1 MSATPSSDLEVVNI
15 CERALGMAPEAYPP
29 TLPSAPELLGAPAW
43 YGFEHAA
50 WALGED
56 VRQAFSRTPRL
67 KSDPAVV
74 SKVVEVATCRNLR
87 RGRQSFITALGFVAA
102 SGHASRLAQFLG
114 DPDVDG
120 QVVST
125 LLKMKA
131 AGFSGQV
138 RSLTNSK
145 QTWIR
150 RLAQRY
156 LERYPPDAV

>member
-1 MSATPSSDLEVVNI
+1 MSTPPSSTLEIVNI

-29 TLPSAPELLGAPAW
+29 TLPSSPELLGAPAW

-50 WALGED
+50 WPLGED

-67 KSDPAVV
+67 KSDSAAV

-102 SGHASRLAQFLG
+102 SDYASRLAQFLG
-114 DPDVDG
+114 DPDVEG
-120 QVVST
+120 QVVGT
-125 LLKMKA
+125 LLKMKV
-131 AGFSGQV
+131 AGFAGQV
-138 RSLTNSK
+138 RPLTNSK

-150 RLAQRY
+150 RLAERY
-156 LERYPPDAV
+156 LERYPPDVV